1 MSFNTAVLG
10 SIFFLLGAAV
20 LGGAIV
26 WTLMNRR
33 WKILFLKFTDLEK
46 REAQQR
52 TDYQK
57 KAKGY
62 DLEIVARDRKME
74 AVNTEYS
81 GYRMTAEQ
89 RYSELSNNIESTNLA
104 FSSATA
110 MANERYKDLLRE
122 LENEQLASTV
132 LEREMLD
139 QITQGAEN
147 YADLRTKFDQ
157 FKLMA
162 HAREAQLTIEL
173 NQRKTSQ
180 KQSEDMAQLL
190 RERDEQISRLNLAIG
205 EMRLGT
211 TLHGGA
217 ALPSGSPMEMSKQ
230 EAILNRMRA
239 KAKDFDFSSMG
250 IATYADHDDLKIVV
264 GIGPF
269 IEEKLFALGIYT
281 FDQIARFNERD
292 IKQVTEAI
300 EIFPGR
306 IERDHWVEQAQDLAQ
321 QKRDTKPERV
331 N

>member
-1 MSFNTAVLG
+1 MSFYNTVLG
-10 SIFFLLGAAV
+10 SILFLLGAAV
-20 LGGAIV
+20 LGGFIV
-26 WTLMNRR
+26 WMLMSPK
-33 WKILFLKFTDLEK
+33 WKSLFLKFTDLEK

-52 TDYQK
+52 VDYQK
-57 KAKGY
+57 KIKGY
-62 DLEIVARDRKME
+62 DLEIAARNRKME
-74 AVNTEYS
+74 AISAEYN
-81 GYRMTAEQ
+81 GYRTTAEQ
-89 RYSELSNNIESTNLA
+89 RYSELSNNIESANLA

-122 LENEQLASTV
+122 LENEQMAKTA
-132 LEREMLD
+132 LEQEMLD

-147 YADLRTKFDQ
+147 YASLRSKFEQ

-180 KQSEDMAQLL
+180 KQNEEMAYLL

-211 TLHGGA
+211 TIHGGV
-217 ALPSGSPMEMSKQ
+217 ALPSGSPMEISKQ
-230 EAILNRMRA
+230 EAILHRMRA
-239 KAKDFDFSSMG
+239 KAKDFDYSSMG
-250 IATYADHDDLKIVV
+250 TATYADRDDLKIVV

-331 N
+331 G